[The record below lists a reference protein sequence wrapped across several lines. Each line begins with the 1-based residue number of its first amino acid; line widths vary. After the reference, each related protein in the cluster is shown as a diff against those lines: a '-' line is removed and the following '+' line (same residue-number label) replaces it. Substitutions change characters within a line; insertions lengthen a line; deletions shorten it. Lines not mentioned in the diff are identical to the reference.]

1 MEKSNI
7 PSSLVGFSPSLG
19 CKVWRVPLP
28 PSPRLPTKKPLAN
41 STPTQIEQVKKKSR
55 RGGGEQGGRR
65 EEGGGGEHTLPPYH
79 RLSRRGIFYVLLF
92 LSDAYFRLLDVYDIS
107 SKNVDSH
114 SKFKSGRDG
123 TLMLPS

>member
-65 EEGGGGEHTLPPYH
+65 EEGGGGESIRFPPTTGSHVEESFTYFFSYPMPIFVSWMYTTYLARMLTHTP
-79 RLSRRGIFYVLLF
+79 
-92 LSDAYFRLLDVYDIS
+92 S
-107 SKNVDSH
+107 SNREEM
-114 SKFKSGRDG
+114 G
-123 TLMLPS
+123 P